1 VADNRNVTLNLPRS
15 LIRQAKRLAAERET
29 SMSALMAEAL
39 RRLASEDRE
48 YAQARR
54 RALTALKSARSLG
67 TEGRRTW
74 SRDSLHER

>member
-1 VADNRNVTLNLPRS
+1 MADNRNVTLNLPKS
-15 LIRQAKRLAAERET
+15 LIRQAKRLAAERDT

-67 TEGRRTW
+67 TDGRRTW

>member
-1 VADNRNVTLNLPRS
+1 MDDKRNITLNLPKS
-15 LIRQAKRLAAERET
+15 LIRKAKRLAAERET

-54 RALTALKSARSLG
+54 RALTALQSAGSLG

>member
-1 VADNRNVTLNLPRS
+1 
-15 LIRQAKRLAAERET
+15 
-29 SMSALMAEAL
+29 MSALMAEAL

>member
-67 TEGRRTW
+67 TDGRRTW

>member
-1 VADNRNVTLNLPRS
+1 VADNRNVTLNLPKS
-15 LIRQAKRLAAERET
+15 LIRQAKRLAAERDT

-67 TEGRRTW
+67 TDGRRTW

>member
-1 VADNRNVTLNLPRS
+1 LNLPKS
-15 LIRQAKRLAAERET
+15 LIRQAKRLAAERDT

-67 TEGRRTW
+67 TDGRRTW

>member
-1 VADNRNVTLNLPRS
+1 MADNRNVTLNLPKS
-15 LIRQAKRLAAERET
+15 LIRQAKRLAAERDT